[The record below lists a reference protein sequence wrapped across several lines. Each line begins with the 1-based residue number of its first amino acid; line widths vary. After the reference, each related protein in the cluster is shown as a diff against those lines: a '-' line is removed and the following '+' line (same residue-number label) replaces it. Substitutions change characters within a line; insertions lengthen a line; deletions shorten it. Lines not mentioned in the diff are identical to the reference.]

1 MKLWGKEITRDE
13 AIVEI
18 SRIQA
23 EIFRI
28 EGSAKYA
35 EYSEVGNDALIYQI
49 EAMYEEMEM
58 LKRAYNI
65 A

>member
-13 AIVEI
+13 AIAEI

-28 EGSAKYA
+28 ERSAKYA
-35 EYSEVGNDALIYQI
+35 EYSEAGNDELFYQI
-49 EAMYEEMEM
+49 EAMYEDMEM

-65 A
+65 E